1 MDIESIM
8 EKRAL
13 KVQARK
19 EKEELA
25 KEDNMIVWERGPT
38 GMYSVR
44 WKNGG
49 ILPSELKTKFTS
61 MNKILA
67 ICKQRG
73 IKVKE

>member
-1 MDIESIM
+1 MDIDYIM
-8 EKRAL
+8 EKKAL
-13 KVQARK
+13 KMQAKK
-19 EKEELA
+19 EKEEVA
-25 KEDNMIVWERGPT
+25 KEDNYIVWERSPT

-49 ILPSELKTKFTS
+49 LLPSELKTKFTS

-73 IKVKE
+73 LKVKE

>member
-8 EKRAL
+8 EKRAS

-25 KEDNMIVWERGPT
+25 KEDNMIVWDRSPT

-49 ILPSELKTKFTS
+49 ILPAELKTKFTS